1 MPPITAVLGRE
12 YLPDVPHDCSA
23 ILDACLRCQAKSV
36 IDHSDAF
43 FRRYFFRKGW
53 SDKAADGGDGGCVE
67 VCVRGRGDGWLT
79 IITTRGY
86 RYTSPCGRAERKRG
100 RDSDVREKVRMGCSE
115 EWKREERV
123 FKQIE
128 NFVTVAKSWLQQRQL
143 SLISSISERV
153 AQRDVWMFLTVATV
167 HIGNQNKRN
176 KNQLKWEKLQ
186 KVKEDSLW

>member
-1 MPPITAVLGRE
+1 MFRMTAPPSSTPVCAVKRNQLLIIAMHFSGDISSEKDDPIKQRMAGMG
-12 YLPDVPHDCSA
+12 VVW
-23 ILDACLRCQAKSV
+23 RCV
-36 IDHSDAF
+36 
-43 FRRYFFRKGW
+43 W
-53 SDKAADGGDGGCVE
+53 
-67 VCVRGRGDGWLT
+67 GRGDGWLT

-128 NFVTVAKSWLQQRQL
+128 NFVTAAKSFLHQRQL

-153 AQRDVWMFLTVATV
+153 AQRDVWMFLNVATV
-167 HIGNQNKRN
+167 QSR
-176 KNQLKWEKLQ
+176 Q
-186 KVKEDSLW
+186 KEQKPVQM